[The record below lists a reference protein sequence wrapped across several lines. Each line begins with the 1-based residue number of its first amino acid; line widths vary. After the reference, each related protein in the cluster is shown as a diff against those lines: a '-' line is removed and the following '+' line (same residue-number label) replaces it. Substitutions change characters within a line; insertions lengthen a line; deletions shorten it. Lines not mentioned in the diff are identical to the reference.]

1 MFHVNGFA
9 VAATLLACGLAPP
22 ASGEAPGDA
31 MIQAYLARESRRI
44 DAAFDADVGSADQ
57 WQKRRTAFQQE
68 YLYMLGLWPLPEKTP
83 LAATITRTYRGDGF
97 LVDMLHYQSR
107 PHLYVTGNLYRPAAA
122 GNGRLP
128 AVLYLCGHSSQ
139 GRDGN
144 KTAYQSHGIWLAR
157 HGYICLMLDTLQLG
171 EIAGVHHGTYRE
183 GRWWWQSR
191 GYTPAGVEC
200 LNGIRGIDYL
210 VSRSNVDPQRI
221 GVTGISGGGAATFWI
236 AAADQRVRAAAPVS
250 GMSDLEDYVANR
262 AIDGHCDCMFL
273 YNIYQW
279 PWTRIAALAAPR
291 PLLFVN
297 SDQDRLFPM
306 DGNQRILNRLK
317 ELYRGYGKETLIEA
331 SVSSGGHA
339 YRKDIRET
347 VYRFLNTHLKDD
359 PRAVTDSETDLVA
372 EEGSRRRFPIEPAK
386 LRVFPSDDDIPRDH
400 QNATIDQYFV
410 PMASVTI
417 PDAGKFAPWQAKLKD
432 ELRRATFA
440 YFPSPVPAAKLARQV
455 TSGDVRLE
463 TEPGIEVRLE
473 ASAAPAGGAKP
484 RRLLLVIRR
493 NESREAVM
501 RMLAKARQ
509 PGDSVYLLAPRGVDT
524 SRWTQTNPPNSVER
538 SLALLGRTADTC
550 RIWDA
555 IAAAR
560 YLRGLYP
567 ADVPLYIAG
576 EGGGG
581 LLAAYAALWEP
592 DIAGAVLWQ
601 PPSSH
606 MQPNAPPLL
615 NVLRVCDVPDV
626 LGMLAPRPLLIYS
639 PIAQAWDKVRTIY
652 RKAGAEAQLTCRA
665 IASQTP
671 TDPAM
676 PSPQP
681 IIP

>member
-1 MFHVNGFA
+1 MMFHVSSFA
-9 VAATLLACGLAPP
+9 IAAALLACGFAVP

-31 MIQAYLARESRRI
+31 MIQAYLARESRRL
-44 DAAFDADVGSADQ
+44 DAAFDADVASADQ
-57 WQKRRTAFQQE
+57 WQKRRERYQQE
-68 YLYMLGLWPLPEKTP
+68 YLYMLGLFPPPEKTP
-83 LAATITRTYRGDGF
+83 LAATVTRTYHGDGF

-107 PHLYVTGNLYRPAAA
+107 PHLYVTGNLYRPAAP
-122 GNGRLP
+122 GKGRLP
-128 AVLYLCGHSSQ
+128 AVLYLCGHSSE

-157 HGYICLMLDTLQLG
+157 HGYVCLMLDTLQLG

-210 VSRSNVDPQRI
+210 VSRSDVDPQRI
-221 GVTGISGGGAATFWI
+221 GATGISGGGAATFWI
-236 AAADQRVRAAAPVS
+236 AAADPRIRAAAPVS
-250 GMSDLEDYVANR
+250 GMSDLEDYVAGR

-273 YNIYQW
+273 YNVYQW

-306 DGNQRILNRLK
+306 DGNQRILSRLK
-317 ELYRGYGKETLIEA
+317 GFYRGCEKEDLVDA
-331 SVSSGGHA
+331 LVSSGGHA
-339 YRKDIRET
+339 YRKDIRQT

-359 PRAVTDSETDLVA
+359 PRAVTDSETDLVV

-386 LRVFPSDDDIPRDH
+386 LRVFPSDDDIPRDQ

-410 PMASVTI
+410 PMASVAQ
-417 PDAGKFAPWQAKLKD
+417 PAAREFAPWQTKLKD
-432 ELRRATFA
+432 VLRRVTFA
-440 YFPSPVPAAKLARQV
+440 YFPARVPAAKLARRV
-455 TSGDVRLE
+455 TPDDVRLE
-463 TEPGIEVRLE
+463 TEKDIEVRLQGI
-473 ASAAPAGGAKP
+473 AALPAGAKP

-493 NESREAVM
+493 NESRDAM
-501 RMLAKARQ
+501 RQMLAVVRLS
-509 PGDSVYLLAPRGVDT
+509 GDLVLVVAPRGVDT

-560 YLRGLYP
+560 YLRGRYP
-567 ADVPLYIAG
+567 ADIPLYVAG

-592 DIAGAVLWQ
+592 EIAGAVLWQ
-601 PPSSH
+601 PPASH
-606 MQPNAPPLL
+606 MQPDSPPLL
-615 NVLRVCDVPDV
+615 NVLRVCDVPEV
-626 LGMLAPRPLLIYS
+626 LGMLAPRPLTIYS
-639 PIAQAWDKVRTIY
+639 PDIKRWEKVQTIY
-652 RKAGAEAQLTCRA
+652 RSAGAGSHVVCRQL
-665 IASQTP
+665 
-671 TDPAM
+671 
-676 PSPQP
+676 
-681 IIP
+681 